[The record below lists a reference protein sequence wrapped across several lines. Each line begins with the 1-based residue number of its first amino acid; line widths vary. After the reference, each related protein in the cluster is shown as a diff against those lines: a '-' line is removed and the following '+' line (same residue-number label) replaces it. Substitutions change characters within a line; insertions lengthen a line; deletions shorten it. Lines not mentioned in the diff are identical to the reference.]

1 MDQLLGAS
9 ITYRIAVGPNQGR
22 KVFTLQTLPA
32 WDDSFGDEVGK
43 VAGLLRASCP
53 PPFGPAYGC
62 SKSLQAILSSHWI
75 SLPGWPRWCLSPEST

>member
-9 ITYRIAVGPNQGR
+9 ITYRIAVGPHQGR

-32 WDDSFGDEVGK
+32 WDDSFGEEVGK

-53 PPFGPAYGC
+53 SPFGPAFGC
-62 SKSLQAILSSHWI
+62 SKSLPAILSRCM
-75 SLPGWPRWCLSPEST
+75 PG